1 MPVVPCTKTLIT
13 PLLGDVAAGA
23 DVQFPPR
30 DVAFD
35 HVAPF
40 QVLYHMALSL
50 PRTNRERLS
59 TMAGD
64 EVGVTTGGVTFTLTV
79 LLVVLL

>member
-1 MPVVPCTKTLIT
+1 LIT

-30 DVAFD
+30 DFAVV
-35 HVAPF
+35 HVVP
-40 QVLYHMALSL
+40 VSYLYQMALSL
-50 PRTNRERLS
+50 PRTKRKRLS

-64 EVGVTTGGVTFTLTV
+64 EVGVTTGGVTVTLTV
-79 LLVVLL
+79 LLVALV